1 MQAVILAAGLAK
13 RLRPL
18 TDNTPKCLLDFNG
31 SNLLQRTVENLIKC
45 DIINFIFVTGY
56 RENMIREYLDRNFKN
71 INKIYITNSGYA
83 NNNNSYSLWMTKN
96 FVKDD
101 MLLLDSD
108 ILFDFRIVKKLLDS
122 EHATCIAL
130 KNHKLDEEQIKVIID
145 ENCKVLEIGKEV
157 EISKSAGESI
167 GIEKLSCDFL
177 NEMFKILDRKILSE
191 NNVNEFY
198 ETTFQEIINMN
209 DDKLNMYG
217 VDISEFECMEVDTIE
232 DYEKAKLVVSC

>member
-18 TDNTPKCLLDFNG
+18 TDMTPKCLLDING
-31 SNLLQRTVENLIKC
+31 KNLLQMMVENLLKC
-45 DIINFIFVTGY
+45 DINDFIFVTGY
-56 RENMIREYLDRNFKN
+56 RESMIKEYLDLNFKN
-71 INKIYITNSGYA
+71 INKIYISNQDYA
-83 NNNNSYSLWMTKN
+83 NNNNSYSLWMTKE

-108 ILFDFRIVKKLLDS
+108 ILFDYRIVKKLLDS
-122 EHATCIAL
+122 EHGTCIAL

-145 ENCKVLEIGKEV
+145 GNGKVLEIGKDV

-167 GIEKLSCDFL
+167 GIEKLSSDFL
-177 NEMFKILDRKILSE
+177 NEMFKILDRTILKE

-198 ETTFQEIINMN
+198 ETTFQEIINMK
-209 DDKLNMYG
+209 DDKINMYG
-217 VDISEFECMEVDTIE
+217 VDISDYECMEIDTIE